1 MKIISLFTKTP
12 KYQRF
17 SYTPRFYDA
26 KKEEM
31 EAREKRIKSEL
42 ETKKGDEVDLTQHRS
57 IIAGSFHA
65 ARKRSK
71 PSTTPNAA
79 ILRSVVLLFLVLF
92 LMAFLTWGTVAL
104 YGFLLFVPVYV
115 YLKFKK

>member
-17 SYTPRFYDA
+17 NYTPRFYDA

-42 ETKKGDEVDLTQHRS
+42 EKDNVVEADLTQHRS

-71 PSTTPNAA
+71 TSTTPNAA
-79 ILRSVVLLFLVLF
+79 IIRSAVLLFLVLF

-104 YGFLLFVPVYV
+104 YGFLLFIPVYV
-115 YLKFKK
+115 YLKFRK